1 MNRFIIPALCALAL
15 AACDK
20 PKEADQ
26 SKAFEEVKQATMAEQ
41 AKKEKEQAAQQAKR
55 EAEAQ
60 AAAQEAAASK
70 PLDVCALL
78 PVADI
83 QRILGVTGDIN
94 ASPDHLRLIGSNSDH
109 LGHCGYQ
116 SNGKNVVTL
125 SVMKDDNYFKRIE
138 QMTEMT
144 KGTNG
149 ALHRKVNNVANSA
162 AYMNMDGSLVW
173 LNNGRLVTVNTFK
186 TNSIEPLNDEAMAH
200 ALATTIDGNLK

>member
-41 AKKEKEQAAQQAKR
+41 AKKEQAAKQAKL

-60 AAAQEAAASK
+60 AQAEAQAAAASK

-83 QRILGVTGDIN
+83 QRILGVTGDIS

-116 SNGKNVVTL
+116 NNGKNVVTI

-138 QMTEMT
+138 QMAKMSKDAKT
-144 KGTNG
+144 G
-149 ALHRKVNNVANSA
+149 LHRKVNNVANSA
-162 AYMNMDGSLVW
+162 AYMSMDGSLVW
-173 LNNGRLVTVNTFK
+173 LNNGRLVTVNAFK

-200 ALATTIDGNLK
+200 ALATAIDGNL